1 MGNQIKAVVEKYI
14 AAIHSQNEEEFKSIW
29 AEKEKC
35 TLISLSSEFVGLD
48 QIYNEFLINRIQ
60 AKFQSIDLV
69 SDGMRVNQI
78 NDNLAVV
85 VFRYHTE
92 CILRENGEPFGIQG
106 LETQVIVKEDG
117 VWKLC
122 HVHYS

>member
-1 MGNQIKAVVEKYI
+1 
-14 AAIHSQNEEEFKSIW
+14 
-29 AEKEKC
+29 
-35 TLISLSSEFVGLD
+35 
-48 QIYNEFLINRIQ
+48 
-60 AKFQSIDLV
+60 
-69 SDGMRVNQI
+69 MRVNQI
-78 NDNLAVV
+78 NDDLAVV